1 MVRPDAYGG
10 NVQRPRKR
18 DLCRDGAAI
27 AVVVI
32 LRHVAAVVRGDIGHQ
47 APRENLAG
55 VEHCGE
61 QKRLQDA
68 PAAPRSPDDVD
79 GVASLATRGPRCVA
93 DISEDL
99 EVDIVDDNGGGVV
112 DVFSR
117 KPASVLPHDRARRDL
132 YRWVDGGLET
142 MGAVAGSSAQR
153 VQQVRSGLPPPLAVR
168 LEEAL
173 PFRRCDRRSPFNEPG
188 SSKKEIDMRE
198 WKSQSHVKWYCKY
211 HIVFSP
217 KYRKKAM
224 FGSLRKGVGKIL
236 RELCNQ
242 SGVELVEGHAM
253 SDHVHLC
260 LSIPPK
266 YSVANTVGF
275 LKGKSAIRI
284 HREYLG
290 RTRNFTGFH
299 FWARGY
305 CVSTVGLDEAV
316 IRDYIRNQEEEEKHQ
331 EQQNLRG
338 L

>member
-1 MVRPDAYGG
+1 MRFCLLLLIFLTP
-10 NVQRPRKR
+10 
-18 DLCRDGAAI
+18 
-27 AVVVI
+27 
-32 LRHVAAVVRGDIGHQ
+32 IG
-47 APRENLAG
+47 
-55 VEHCGE
+55 
-61 QKRLQDA
+61 K
-68 PAAPRSPDDVD
+68 
-79 GVASLATRGPRCVA
+79 
-93 DISEDL
+93 
-99 EVDIVDDNGGGVV
+99 
-112 DVFSR
+112 
-117 KPASVLPHDRARRDL
+117 
-132 YRWVDGGLET
+132 
-142 MGAVAGSSAQR
+142 
-153 VQQVRSGLPPPLAVR
+153 PPPSAVR

-173 PFRRCDRRSPFNEPG
+173 PFRRVIDDLLSMNRQVQ
-188 SSKKEIDMRE
+188 KKEIDMRE

-217 KYRKKAM
+217 KYRKKAL

-242 SGVELVEGHAM
+242 AGVELVEGHAM

-260 LSIPPK
+260 LSIAPK

-316 IRDYIRNQEEEEKHQ
+316 IREYIRNQEGEEKRQ